1 LSVFAKNSVE
11 VSRPTR
17 TENKILTVSSPL
29 IECLR
34 QTPCHMLDS
43 FLERREKNLL
53 LLEESNVEQRRVKV
67 QKLEEVHLEC
77 ENVFQFGL
85 CPRHLCQHKKAFCLK
100 TQPILPSE
108 LTIIVNS

>member
-1 LSVFAKNSVE
+1 MSNVRFLSRKE
-11 VSRPTR
+11 G
-17 TENKILTVSSPL
+17 
-29 IECLR
+29 
-34 QTPCHMLDS
+34 
-43 FLERREKNLL
+43 KNLL